1 MTTNLSCI
9 VLAAG
14 MGTRMKSSLAKPL
27 HKVAGR
33 PMVLHTL
40 AAGEKLDPQQVI
52 VVIGPD
58 MAALA
63 EVVAP
68 HRTAVQAVPKGTGD
82 AVRAGLSAC
91 AGLKGDVLVLFG
103 DTPLVSCET
112 LQKLIE
118 RRLAG
123 DNPAV
128 VVSGMTPPSPTGYG
142 RLMIEGGNL
151 LSIVEEKDANEGQKK
166 ITLCNGGIMLF
177 DGALLPKLLAGIT
190 SNNAKGEFYLTDTI
204 AVARQLGHVCAH
216 VEIDYEDVMG
226 VNTRA
231 DLAAVELIM
240 QKRLRVKALAN
251 GATLT
256 DPSTVWF
263 SWDTVLGQDVV
274 IGPNVVF
281 GPGVTV
287 ADSVEILAFCH
298 LEGATVGEG
307 ARIGPY
313 ARLRPGSKIGA
324 GCHVGNFVE
333 LKNTVMDA
341 GAKANHLTYLG
352 DASVGKGANIGA
364 GTITCN
370 YDGFGK
376 YKTEIGAGAFIGSN
390 AALVAPVSIG
400 NDALIAAGSVITAD
414 VSADA
419 LAFERSPQKVA
430 ANRGMATRRKKEQR

>member
-40 AAGEKLDPQQVI
+40 AAAEKLNPQQMV
-52 VVIGPD
+52 VVIGQGMD
-58 MAALA
+58 ALA

-68 HRTAVQAVPKGTGD
+68 HRTAVQAMPKGTGD

-91 AGLKGDVLVLFG
+91 ADFKGDVLVLFG

-112 LQKLIE
+112 LQKLIG

-128 VVSGMTPPSPTGYG
+128 VVSGMTPPSPIGYG

-151 LSIVEEKDANEGQKK
+151 LSIIEEKDANEGQKK

-216 VEIDYEDVMG
+216 VEIDYEDVLG

-240 QKRLRVKALAN
+240 QKRLRAQAMTN

-256 DPSTVWF
+256 DPATVWL
-263 SWDTVLGQDVV
+263 SWDTKLGQDVV

-287 ADSVEILAFCH
+287 ANNVEIRAFCH

-307 ARIGPY
+307 ASIGPY

-333 LKNTVMDA
+333 LKNTVMDE

-352 DASVGKGANIGA
+352 DATIGKNANIGA
-364 GTITCN
+364 GNITCN

-376 YKTEIGAGAFIGSN
+376 YKTEIGAGSFIGSN
-390 AALVAPVSIG
+390 TALVAPVCIG
-400 NDALIAAGSVITAD
+400 EDALIAAGSVITAD

-430 ANRGMATRRKKEQR
+430 ANRGMATRRKEHQ